1 MLKTFTPNDL
11 LLFYYKETDAEETL
25 MIKNALVEDE
35 ELKEEYLEMRKLI
48 GFLNS
53 APIQQP
59 SKTSIDLVL
68 EHSRKVK
75 YN

>member
-11 LLFYYKETDAEETL
+11 LLFYYKETDSEETL

-53 APIQQP
+53 APSLQP
-59 SKTSIDLVL
+59 NQSSVNIVL
-68 EHSRKVK
+68 EHSRKIK

>member
-1 MLKTFTPNDL
+1 MLKTFTPDDL
-11 LLFYYKETDAEETL
+11 LLFYYKETDAEKTL
-25 MIKNALVEDE
+25 MIKNALVDDE

-53 APIQQP
+53 TP
-59 SKTSIDLVL
+59 SMSPSPTSINIVL
-68 EHSRKVK
+68 EHSKSIQ

>member
-1 MLKTFTPNDL
+1 MLKLFTPNDL

-48 GFLNS
+48 GYLNS
-53 APIQQP
+53 ADPAKVSQ
-59 SKTSIDLVL
+59 TSVDIVL
-68 EHSRKVK
+68 EHSRKIR